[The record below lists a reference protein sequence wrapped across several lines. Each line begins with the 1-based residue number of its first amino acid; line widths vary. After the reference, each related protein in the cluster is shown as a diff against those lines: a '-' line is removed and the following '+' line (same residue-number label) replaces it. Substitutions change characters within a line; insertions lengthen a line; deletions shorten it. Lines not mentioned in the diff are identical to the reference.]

1 VVSSI
6 LTKNRELQDI
16 NKDINKYGF
25 IHPDIMSILETTKEQ
40 IPIMVS
46 LHTLETI
53 KFGTALKIFSMLD
66 TFLQQA

>member
-1 VVSSI
+1 
-6 LTKNRELQDI
+6 
-16 NKDINKYGF
+16 
-25 IHPDIMSILETTKEQ
+25 MSILDSTKEQ

-66 TFLQQA
+66 TFLQQASQTLNISKEILSDLMTTYTQR